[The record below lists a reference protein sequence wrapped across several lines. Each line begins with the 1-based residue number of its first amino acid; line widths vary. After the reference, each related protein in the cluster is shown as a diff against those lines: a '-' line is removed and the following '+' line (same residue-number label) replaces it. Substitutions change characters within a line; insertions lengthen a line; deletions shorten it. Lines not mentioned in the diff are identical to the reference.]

1 MFSQVF
7 EAMFFVRLDAR
18 RLFDCS
24 RLVEE
29 TINWHVS
36 SDVLGPRSPINHSTS
51 YHLSR
56 VWLQG

>member
-1 MFSQVF
+1 
-7 EAMFFVRLDAR
+7 MFFVRLDAR

-36 SDVLGPRSPINHSTS
+36 SDVLGPRSPINHSAS